1 VRLKNLKSDEEGVTM
16 KNLKRRKEIL
26 DVFREVKTLSY
37 QGVIDR
43 IKGNPTDILI
53 DLDILVSFNFLQN
66 VKSKGKVI
74 RGPTALLRMRPRTA
88 KQMKENPQK
97 TLSRLE
103 PLEREIPSWY
113 RKLVVLT
120 VLSQGEKT
128 AQEVFVT
135 MRDTYP
141 DFTWKHQL
149 VEASLKILEENKYV
163 DQENKAASFALTSK
177 GRSLLE
183 KPAIHQFADLKLMK
197 EESTTEMRALEILN
211 LVKEKGPISSRR
223 IAEHLQKEYGMKGNK
238 RKAIRNTLQNMVYCG
253 ILKVTGGVGGRGGS
267 IYHLGKT
274 EAYVR
279 LGGDKMGTHEI
290 QDFKGV
296 VNQFFRYST
305 VSSIKG
311 KEPTVMEV
319 LDELDHCKQDL
330 SLRLPGEWVERIVTL
345 SGYLEDVQ
353 GEQWEERAFRCI
365 VACTL
370 SRLLPSD
377 ITLYM
382 LKDYP
387 PPSMPLSGEQLLQF
401 QGIAREYFFNMTEAY
416 LEVAEFEEAFR
427 SFEQLNLLCSETYDF
442 LILKGRIEMLRRNI
456 RDPAEF
462 KILLNL
468 FERALEKS
476 KGRERIT
483 AYFYLGLIHY
493 QRGDYEEAENHW
505 KKALELE
512 NNQDRQIRIQ
522 HNLANA
528 YRLSWKLEEART
540 LYETIRTLT
549 QVLKGKEE
557 FRIESLLGLAN
568 VLIDLCQWD
577 EAQETLQEV
586 IKECAEGE
594 FPLLDG
600 LARTNLGVL
609 QYRRGKYED
618 ALSHH
623 EAALNLIDEDVHPVE
638 YGSVLIN
645 MADTLRE
652 LKRTD
657 EAFQALDKAATLV
670 GGSDM
675 TLAVAAQ
682 ISRAD
687 LLISMGDFT
696 GSMRLA
702 QSVFQE
708 TWLGTLYPKAEV
720 HRIRGTVYLHKKD
733 FFRAKKELEESR
745 ETLEKPH
752 LKYELL
758 RIYGLLELC
767 YRGLND
773 KKNEELCRADAE
785 RITQLMG
792 KHP

>member
-1 VRLKNLKSDEEGVTM
+1 M

-26 DVFREVKTLSY
+26 DVFKEDKTLSY
-37 QGVIDR
+37 QGVIER
-43 IKGNPTDILI
+43 IEGNPTDILN

-66 VKSKGKVI
+66 VKTKRKVI
-74 RGPTALLRMRPRTA
+74 LGPEALLELRPRTE
-88 KQMKENPQK
+88 KQMEENPQK
-97 TLSRLE
+97 TVSRLS

-113 RKLVVLT
+113 QKLVVLT

-128 AQEVFVT
+128 AQEVFEV
-135 MRDTYP
+135 MRDKYP

-163 DQENKAASFALTSK
+163 DQKNKEDFFTLTTR

-183 KPAIHQFADLKLMK
+183 KPAIHQFADLKVMK
-197 EESTTEMRALEILN
+197 EEFTTETRALEILN
-211 LVKEKGPISSRR
+211 LVGEKAPISSRR
-223 IAEHLQKEYGMKGNK
+223 IAEYLQKEYGMKGNK
-238 RKAIRNTLQNMVYCG
+238 RKAVRNTLQNMVYCG
-253 ILKVTGGVGGRGGS
+253 ILRVTGGVGGRGGS
-267 IYHLGKT
+267 TYQLGKT
-274 EAYVR
+274 EAYIR

-296 VNQFFRYST
+296 VDQFFHQSNVRG
-305 VSSIKG
+305 IKG
-311 KEPTVMEV
+311 KEPTVKEV

-330 SLRLPGEWVERIVTL
+330 SLRLPGEWVKRMVTL
-345 SGYLEDVQ
+345 SEYLNDVQ

-365 VACTL
+365 VACAL
-370 SRLLPSD
+370 SRLLPPQ
-377 ITLYM
+377 ITLPM
-382 LKDYP
+382 LRDYP

-462 KILLNL
+462 NTLLAL
-468 FERALEKS
+468 FESAFKKS

-483 AYFYLGLIHY
+483 AYFYVGLIHY
-493 QRGDYEEAENHW
+493 QRGDYEEAKNQWEM
-505 KKALELE
+505 ALELE
-512 NNQDRQIRIQ
+512 SNQDRRIVIQ

-528 YRLSWKLEEART
+528 YRLSWKLEEARA
-540 LYETIRTLT
+540 LYETIRTLA

-577 EAQETLQEV
+577 KAQETLQEV

-594 FPLLDG
+594 FPLLDA

-623 EAALNLIDEDVHPVE
+623 ETALYLIDEEVHPVE

-645 MADTLRE
+645 MADALRE
-652 LKRTD
+652 LQRTD
-657 EAFQALDKAATLV
+657 EALQALDKAVALV

-675 TLAVAAQ
+675 TLAVAAE

-702 QSVFQE
+702 QSAFQE
-708 TWLGTLYPKAEV
+708 TWLESPYPKAEA
-720 HRIRGTVYLHKKD
+720 HRIRGTIYLHRKD
-733 FFRAKKELEESR
+733 FFRAKEELERSR
-745 ETLEKPH
+745 EILEKPQ

-758 RIYGLLELC
+758 RVYRLLESC

-773 KKNEELCRADAE
+773 KKKEELYRAGAE
-785 RITQLMG
+785 RVTQLMG
-792 KHP
+792 LHP